1 MKQHLPSSRA
11 AAARGFSLIEL
22 MVSVVIALIVIVAM
36 TTVSA
41 RFESSKRQDTTTSD
55 MSTNSGYLAYDFD
68 RQVRSAG
75 SGFTAVNRAETFGC
89 ALYATKG
96 GAQILPSPA
105 AFPAPFS
112 TVATTV
118 RMIPVLAFGGAGNG
132 GSDVL
137 QVMTGTGGIGETAS
151 QVRQNSVQATSLRL
165 TTTVGIRGDDLL
177 LVTETNRPC
186 MLAQVAAA
194 YAGGP
199 SQQVDLAGSYYASSI
214 GVQSLLD
221 RSTSATANASVLGN
235 AANGNSPKL
244 ILLGVNSS
252 NQLVRY
258 DLLRFTN
265 GSSEAPVPLTDGV
278 VDMRVRYGVDTTT
291 PGPDGIVDAWVEP
304 TGGTYGSAAL
314 NDGSAT
320 AQQTMARILAVKVS
334 MILRS
339 ELRESLNGQDV
350 NVAPATLAMFPS
362 LPAAQQVAY
371 TVTDRTRR
379 HRVLEFTI
387 PLRNAIASSGRPP
400 PP

>member
-1 MKQHLPSSRA
+1 MKQHLLSSRP

-36 TTVSA
+36 TKVSA
-41 RFESSKRQDTTTSD
+41 QFEIGKRQDTTTSD

-75 SGFTAVNRAETFGC
+75 SGFTAVNRQETFGC
-89 ALYATKG
+89 ALFATKG

-112 TVATTV
+112 TVDQTV
-118 RMIPVLAFGGAGNG
+118 RMLPVLVFAGAGNG

-137 QVMTGTGGIGETAS
+137 QVITGTGGIGETAS
-151 QVRQNSVQATSLRL
+151 QVRQNSVQANSLRL
-165 TTTVGIRGDDLL
+165 TTTVGIRGNDLL
-177 LVTETNRPC
+177 LVTENARPC
-186 MLAQVAAA
+186 MLAQVSAN
-194 YAGGP
+194 YVGGS
-199 SQQVDLAGSYYASSI
+199 SQQVDLAGAYYSSSI

-221 RSTSATANASVLGN
+221 RSTGATANAAVLGN
-235 AANGNSPKL
+235 AANGNPPKL
-244 ILLGVNSS
+244 MLLGVNSS

-265 GSSEAPVPLTDGV
+265 GDNETPVPLTDGV
-278 VDMRVRYGVDTTT
+278 VDMRVRYGVDNTATA
-291 PGPDGIVDAWVEP
+291 DGTVDAWVEP
-304 TGGTYGSAAL
+304 TGTTFGSAAL
-314 NDGSAT
+314 SNGT
-320 AQQTMARILAVKVS
+320 GVAQATMARILAIKVS
-334 MILRS
+334 MVLRS
-339 ELRESLNGQDV
+339 ELRESTNGQDV
-350 NVAPATLAMFPS
+350 PVAPATLAMFPS
-362 LPAAQQVAY
+362 LPAAQQVTYRVA
-371 TVTDRTRR
+371 DRMRR

>member
-1 MKQHLPSSRA
+1 MKQHLPSSRP

-36 TTVSA
+36 TKVSA
-41 RFESSKRQDTTTSD
+41 QFEIGKRQDTTTSE

-75 SGFTAVNRAETFGC
+75 SGFSAVNRQETFGC
-89 ALYATKG
+89 ALYASKG

-112 TVATTV
+112 TVDQTV
-118 RMIPVLAFGGAGNG
+118 RLLPVLAFAGAGAG

-137 QVMTGTGGIGETAS
+137 QIMTGTGGIGETSS
-151 QVRQNSVQATSLRL
+151 QVRQNSVDASSLRL

-186 MLAQVAAA
+186 MLAQVAAN
-194 YAGGP
+194 YTGGP
-199 SQQVDLAGSYYASSI
+199 SQQVDLAGSYYASSV

-221 RSTSATANASVLGN
+221 RSTSATANASVFGN
-235 AANGNSPKL
+235 ATNGNPPKL
-244 ILLGVNSS
+244 MLLGVNSS

-265 GSSEAPVPLTDGV
+265 GANEAPVPLTDGV
-278 VDMRVRYGVDTTT
+278 VDMRVRYGVDTTAT
-291 PGPDGIVDAWVEP
+291 ADGTVDAWVEP
-304 TGGTYGSAAL
+304 TGATFGSTAL
-314 NDGSAT
+314 NSNSGP
-320 AQQTMARILAVKVS
+320 AQATMARILAVKVS
-334 MILRS
+334 MVLRS
-339 ELRESLNGQDV
+339 ELRDSLNGQDV
-350 NVAPATLAMFPS
+350 TVAPATLAMFPS
-362 LPAAQQVAY
+362 LPAAQQVTY
-371 TVTDRTRR
+371 QVTDRTRR

>member
-1 MKQHLPSSRA
+1 MKQHLTTSRA
-11 AAARGFSLIEL
+11 ATTRGFSLIEL
-22 MVSVVIALIVIVAM
+22 MVSVGIAMTVIVAM
-36 TTVSA
+36 TMVSA

-55 MSTNSGYLAYDFD
+55 MATNSGYLAYDFD

-75 SGFTAVNRAETFGC
+75 SGFSAVNRLETFGC
-89 ALYATKG
+89 ALYASKA

-105 AFPAPFS
+105 AFPAPFA
-112 TVATTV
+112 TVDQTV
-118 RMIPVLAFGGAGNG
+118 RMLPVLAFGGAGAG

-137 QVMTGTGGIGETAS
+137 QIMTGTGGIGETSS
-151 QVRQNSVQATSLRL
+151 QVRQNSVDATSLRL

-186 MLAQVAAA
+186 MLAQVDTS

-199 SQQVDLAGSYYASSI
+199 SQQVNLAGSYYASSI
-214 GVQSLLD
+214 GTQSLLA
-221 RSTSATANASVLGN
+221 RSTTATANASVLGN

-265 GSSEAPVPLTDGV
+265 GDSEAPVPLTDGV
-278 VDMRVRYGVDTTT
+278 VDMRVRYGVDTTAAA
-291 PGPDGIVDAWVEP
+291 DGTVDAWVEP
-304 TGGTYGSAAL
+304 TGAVYGSAAL
-314 NDGSAT
+314 NSNSAA
-320 AQQTMARILAVKVS
+320 AQATMARILAVKVS

-339 ELRESLNGQDV
+339 ELRDSLNGQDV
-350 NVAPATLAMFPS
+350 TVAPATLAMFPS
-362 LPAAQQVAY
+362 LPSAQQATY
-371 TVTDRTRR
+371 TVTDRSRR